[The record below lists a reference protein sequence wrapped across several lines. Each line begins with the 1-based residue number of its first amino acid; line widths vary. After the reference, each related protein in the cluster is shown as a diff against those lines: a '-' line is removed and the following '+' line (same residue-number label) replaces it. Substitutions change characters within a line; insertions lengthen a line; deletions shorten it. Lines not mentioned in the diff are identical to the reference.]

1 MSGHS
6 SSPNYLVAAAALSA
20 LIGIAIGGYGAHGL
34 NANESLTG
42 MWETGVT
49 YQIWHAL
56 GAFAASWLAST
67 REALTRKIVTAGGW
81 CLVLGSLSFSGSLY
95 SFIIDGILPVLMLAP
110 IGGTVMILGWGGI
123 VFGALRLR

>member
-6 SSPNYLVAAAALSA
+6 SSPNYLVAEAALSA

-34 NANESLTG
+34 NAIKSLTG

-56 GAFAASWLAST
+56 GAFAAS
-67 REALTRKIVTAGGW
+67 
-81 CLVLGSLSFSGSLY
+81 
-95 SFIIDGILPVLMLAP
+95 
-110 IGGTVMILGWGGI
+110 
-123 VFGALRLR
+123 